1 MSVQQIDCRTPGL
14 TTYYSPAIC
23 PSSYRAC
30 TGPSNQN
37 SQPSETVAYCCPSA
51 YECPNGPD
59 LILHAPWWACA
70 SALASKTTAYLM
82 DNIQSQNT
90 LGTESVTL
98 TGDWNVAYPL
108 QIRWKD
114 EDLSLF
120 TTGTVAATTSNPAKT
135 TFGSAAKSSAVNT
148 TGSVATSTP
157 VPITSSGG
165 GGGGLSVGDQIAIS
179 IPSALIGV
187 AGAVLV
193 AWLTVRWKNK
203 EKDRTQ
209 GSP

>member
-1 MSVQQIDCRTPGL
+1 
-14 TTYYSPAIC
+14 
-23 PSSYRAC
+23 
-30 TGPSNQN
+30 
-37 SQPSETVAYCCPSA
+37 
-51 YECPNGPD
+51 
-59 LILHAPWWACA
+59 
-70 SALASKTTAYLM
+70 
-82 DNIQSQNT
+82 
-90 LGTESVTL
+90 L

-135 TFGSAAKSSAVNT
+135 TFGSAAKSSASSTSSAVNT
-148 TGSVATSTP
+148 AGSVAMSTL
-157 VPITSSGG
+157 VPTTSSGG

-203 EKDRTQ
+203 EKNRTQ